1 MSVMIDSIN
10 VNFEEAP
17 DPIEEFI
24 NAATMEEQEWT
35 EDDIFN
41 YCTEGETN
49 HTIDQI
55 DNNIWDE
62 MVNKISTEFPKPV
75 NFECPKSVSMDE
87 QMALAIDVITKL
99 VDGEEV
105 IIDGGK
111 FRKPE
116 TQSDAY
122 RHTFAEKFKSG
133 EHKELYELWQ
143 KGTFS
148 ITTCPEGKTPITCR
162 WVYDLKRNDKNE
174 IVRFKARLVVQCF
187 KQREGIDYQKTF
199 SSVAQMRSFRLL
211 VALAVQYDLRITQY
225 DIGNAFVQ
233 SDIDTEL
240 YMTFPPGYPS
250 KSGNLKEVL
259 KLLKALYGLKQAARL
274 WNKLLV
280 SKFDKAGL
288 QICKTES
295 GVLHAKDEKDG
306 LCLVDLHVDDYLI
319 FTKNEEL
326 RKRIEK
332 VMASIFD
339 VKPQGELRLFLGIVV
354 DEVKDNTR
362 TGLKLSQKPYHE
374 RLMQSTGFDK
384 EKSSENIGNCSVKLS
399 VHDSPGPGEDK
410 PDWPYMSVGGST
422 IYSAFATR
430 PDMCYRVVQ
439 LTKFNNNPGEAHVK
453 EQKNLLRY
461 IKGTLDIGIS
471 FTKPIGEKRER
482 VQIIA
487 FCDSDWAGCPDTR
500 RSTCG
505 FVIMICG
512 GPVSWKSHL
521 KKTLALSSCE
531 AEFMSLNDVAREIIW
546 MCRFLTEV
554 GIPYEIPRIFCDSDS
569 AICWADDPV
578 QHQRNKHVELK
589 YYYIRDIVGK
599 ELVRIFRM
607 NTKFNVSDLLTKL
620 STKQMTKT
628 LRPVLIGDLAPT
640 LEE

>member
-1 MSVMIDSIN
+1 M
-10 VNFEEAP
+10 
-17 DPIEEFI
+17 
-24 NAATMEEQEWT
+24 
-35 EDDIFN
+35 
-41 YCTEGETN
+41 GENSRSLTLN
-49 HTIDQI
+49 LMLTDTYTFS
-55 DNNIWDE
+55 E
-62 MVNKISTEFPKPV
+62 
-75 NFECPKSVSMDE
+75 
-87 QMALAIDVITKL
+87 
-99 VDGEEV
+99 
-105 IIDGGK
+105 K
-111 FRKPE
+111 FK
-116 TQSDAY
+116 
-122 RHTFAEKFKSG
+122 FAEK
-133 EHKELYELWQ
+133 KELFELSQ
-143 KGTFS
+143 KGTFL

-174 IVRFKARLVVQCF
+174 ITRFKARLVVQGF

-199 SSVAQMRSFRLL
+199 SSVAQMRTFRLL

-250 KSGNLKEVL
+250 ESGNLKEVL

-274 WNKLLV
+274 WNKLLI

-288 QICKTES
+288 HVCKTES
-295 GVLHAKDEKDG
+295 GVLQAKDDKDG

-319 FTKNEEL
+319 LTSNEQL
-326 RKRIEK
+326 RTRIEK

-354 DEVKDNTR
+354 DKIDDDKKV
-362 TGLKLSQKPYHE
+362 GIKLGQKPYHE
-374 RLMQSTGFDK
+374 RLMESTGFDK
-384 EKSSENIGNCSVKLS
+384 EKPSDNVGNCSIKLS

-430 PDMCYRVVQ
+430 PDMCHRVVQ
-439 LTKFNNNPGEAHVK
+439 LSRFNNNPGETHVK
-453 EQKNLLRY
+453 EQKNLLKY
-461 IKGTLDIGIS
+461 INGTLEIGVS
-471 FTKPIGEKRER
+471 FTKPKGEKKER
-482 VQIIA
+482 VRITA

-500 RSTCG
+500 RTTCG
-505 FVIMICG
+505 YVIMVCG
-512 GPVSWKSHL
+512 GPVAWKSHL

-531 AEFMSLNDVAREIIW
+531 GEFMALNDVAREIMW

-554 GIPYEIPRIFCDSDS
+554 GIPYDTPELYCDSNS
-569 AICWADDPV
+569 AIYWAEDPV

-599 ELVRIFRM
+599 ELIKLFRI
-607 NTKFNVSDLLTKL
+607 NTKFNPSDLMTKL
-620 STKQMTKT
+620 STKMMTKT
-628 LRPVLIGDLAPT
+628 LRPVLMGDLAPT